1 MRDQLHLLKTKR
13 FLPLFLTQF
22 LGAFNDNVFKNALV
36 ILITYA
42 TAAELGLD
50 PRILVTAAA
59 GIFILPFFLFSAVAG
74 QLADSFEK
82 SVLIRR
88 LKCVE
93 ILLMMLAAAGFY
105 LQEIYYLLGVLF
117 LMGVQSSFFGPLK
130 YGILPDHL
138 QRDELVAG
146 NALVEASTFVAILV
160 GTIIGG
166 YFILKDGGLFIITS
180 FVIFVACLGLFASL
194 FIPKAERKRKRTT
207 INWNIFSASWHILK
221 YAKEHKDLFTAVL
234 GISWFWLV
242 GFVFLAQLPVF
253 GKNVLGADENVVT
266 LFLTCFSVG
275 VGIGSLFCNSLLKG
289 AVRMHLA
296 PYGAFGMAFF
306 TFIMCALSPDAL
318 DHQTFIGISEYL
330 SSYTGGM
337 VLAAMVM
344 IAACG
349 GIYVVP
355 LYAVLQDR
363 STDGFQ
369 SRMIAANNIM
379 NALFMVL
386 ASIATL
392 VLLKVVPDITDI
404 FMMLGSANIL
414 VAFLFWRRHR

>member
-1 MRDQLHLLKTKR
+1 
-13 FLPLFLTQF
+13 
-22 LGAFNDNVFKNALV
+22 
-36 ILITYA
+36 
-42 TAAELGLD
+42 
-50 PRILVTAAA
+50 
-59 GIFILPFFLFSAVAG
+59 
-74 QLADSFEK
+74 
-82 SVLIRR
+82 
-88 LKCVE
+88 
-93 ILLMMLAAAGFY
+93 
-105 LQEIYYLLGVLF
+105 
-117 LMGVQSSFFGPLK
+117 
-130 YGILPDHL
+130 
-138 QRDELVAG
+138 
-146 NALVEASTFVAILV
+146 
-160 GTIIGG
+160 
-166 YFILKDGGLFIITS
+166 
-180 FVIFVACLGLFASL
+180 
-194 FIPKAERKRKRTT
+194 
-207 INWNIFSASWHILK
+207 
-221 YAKEHKDLFTAVL
+221 
-234 GISWFWLV
+234 
-242 GFVFLAQLPVF
+242 
-253 GKNVLGADENVVT
+253 
-266 LFLTCFSVG
+266 
-275 VGIGSLFCNSLLKG
+275 
-289 AVRMHLA
+289 MHLA